1 VHLIAT
7 STLDHL
13 QRMYPG
19 GRFDVRRFRPNI
31 VIRSRGE
38 PFIENS
44 WAGRT
49 LAIGDEV
56 VMRLTILSP
65 RCVKTI
71 LPLFDLPHDPGI
83 LRTIAQ
89 HNIQDLG
96 DFGTLPCAGV

>member
-1 VHLIAT
+1 
-7 STLDHL
+7 
-13 QRMYPG
+13 
-19 GRFDVRRFRPNI
+19 
-31 VIRSRGE
+31 
-38 PFIENS
+38 
-44 WAGRT
+44 
-49 LAIGDEV
+49 
-56 VMRLTILSP
+56 MRLTILSP